1 MLGNYTDRFSNSLEN
16 SCLTSTDVNRIGN
29 YFTLGHYP
37 IYISLLVYIS
47 QQMISENNDLAKT
60 FFLFVL
66 IRHFSIK
73 LRKLVIR

>member
-16 SCLTSTDVNRIGN
+16 SCLMVKTSTDVNRTGN

-60 FFLFVL
+60 FFF
-66 IRHFSIK
+66 IR
-73 LRKLVIR
+73 LD